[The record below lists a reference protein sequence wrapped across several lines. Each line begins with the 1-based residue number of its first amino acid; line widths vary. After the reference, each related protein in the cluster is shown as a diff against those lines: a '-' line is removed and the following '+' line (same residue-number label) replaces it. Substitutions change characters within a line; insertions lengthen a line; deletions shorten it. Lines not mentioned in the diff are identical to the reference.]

1 LSSAE
6 IKIPGLVPGK
16 RYRMVI
22 ETANSAGN
30 ITVGT
35 TSVPSI
41 EFVVPSANQ
50 LLSTYV
56 PNYRTS
62 VVDYPGTPANSVEVS
77 REKQWTTNDPEGY
90 WSEYTNTAKSKKCN
104 NTPTI
109 RASNLTWANWYV
121 FRFDSLSGVPPV
133 GQTFY
138 VSGMGKTSTSWYY
151 DFLQYKCEA
160 HTSNNNIV
168 ATAIIVNENSW
179 RKPPNGTSSTEQ
191 SKTTRDRWRNQGG
204 KPFVGIETDQAT
216 PTLSWTESTRSWIDP
231 DPETVALP
239 DKVKYADYVAPWSI
253 ISVTT
258 SLPAS
263 INLENNISRDGKRV
277 VELPVFFYIENGIF
291 KDMDNN
297 VMSGLPPA
305 ITTVPSAIPRSAT
318 NVNPKEVSSSQISL
332 RSYRFTTAKYTL
344 DNGLW
349 SAQWSQ
355 FDDRYVSEPLMRNVI
370 YSGQAIL

>member
-1 LSSAE
+1 
-6 IKIPGLVPGK
+6 
-16 RYRMVI
+16 MVI

-50 LLSTYV
+50 LISTYV

-62 VVDYPGTPANSVEVS
+62 VVDYPGTPANSVEIN
-77 REKQWTTNDPEGY
+77 REKQWGVDDPVGY
-90 WSEYTNTAKSKKCN
+90 WSDYTNTAKSKKCN
-104 NTPTI
+104 DTPTI

-121 FRFDSLSGVPPV
+121 FRFLSLDGVPPV

-179 RKPPNGTSSTEQ
+179 RRPPHGTSTTEQ
-191 SKTTRDRWRNQGG
+191 GPTTRTRWRNQGG
-204 KPFVGIETDQAT
+204 KPFPGIETDQAA
-216 PTLSWTESTRSWIDP
+216 PTLSWTESTRTWIDP
-231 DPETVALP
+231 GPTPVALP
-239 DKVKYADYVAPWSI
+239 DKITYADYVAPWSI

-277 VELPVFFYIENGIF
+277 VEIPVFFYIENGIF
-291 KDMDNN
+291 KDMNNN

-305 ITTVPSAIPRSAT
+305 ITGVPSAIPRTAT
-318 NVNPKEVSSSQISL
+318 NVNPKEVTSSQIAL

-344 DNGLW
+344 IDGLW

>member
-1 LSSAE
+1 
-6 IKIPGLVPGK
+6 
-16 RYRMVI
+16 MVI

-56 PNYRTS
+56 PSYRTS
-62 VVDYPGTPANSVEVS
+62 VVDYPGTPANSVEIK
-77 REKQWTTNDPEGY
+77 REKQWTTNDPVGY

-109 RASNLTWANWYV
+109 RASNLSWGNWYV

-160 HTSNNNIV
+160 HTSNDNIV

-179 RKPPNGTSSTEQ
+179 RKPPYGTSSTEQ
-191 SKTTRDRWRNQGG
+191 GPTTRTRWRNQGG
-204 KPFVGIETDQAT
+204 KPFPGIETDQAA

-239 DKVKYADYVAPWSI
+239 DKVTYADYVAPWSI

-318 NVNPKEVSSSQISL
+318 NVNPKEVSSSQIAL